1 MADFIV
7 RGLDDAAMTKIESLA
22 AKSGCSRNAFIV
34 KSLESLAIMGE
45 LKELEDKYKNLVNVI
60 SEVVKVNT
68 EAIDRNTEVIK
79 KILGDE

>member
-1 MADFIV
+1 MADFLV
-7 RGLDDAAMTKIESLA
+7 RGLDDAAIAKIDSLA
-22 AKSGCSRNAFIV
+22 AKAGCSRNAFIV
-34 KSLESLAIMGE
+34 RSLESLAILGE

-68 EAIDRNTEVIK
+68 EVIDRNTEVMK